1 MKNQI
6 LLYTLLISI
15 AAYDNCCAQQ
25 YAVSS
30 NRNPY
35 YSETITPKTDDKV
48 NKPTNKKIIRYHVE
62 ETVTLKFGG
71 HKRIYDVSNSNMIET
86 YDLGPNG
93 KRIIT
98 PVYGDANESEDK
110 ITNTT
115 TNSAINESSSKTK
128 FIDKNYNSLN
138 TKIAKSTRADKS
150 KKPNSNLLKISNN
163 EIEKEKEK
171 PIQQLV
177 QPQETVLKQNNI
189 LTNINKEQKLES
201 AESPKS
207 QKNYTHYIDVM
218 KVYERVVNKGYESE
232 PMLKKMGNSYYLNNN
247 FEKAAKCYSK
257 LLNITTNLEPEIY
270 YRYSIILK
278 SMGEIKKSEE
288 YLKKFNEMTKE
299 D

>member
-6 LLYTLLISI
+6 LFYTLLISV
-15 AAYDNCCAQQ
+15 AAYDNCWAQQ

-30 NRNPY
+30 NKNPY
-35 YSETITPKTDDKV
+35 YSETITPKADDKV
-48 NKPTNKKIIRYHVE
+48 NKPMKKKIIRYHVE

-98 PVYGDANESEDK
+98 PVYGDANENEDK
-110 ITNTT
+110 ITNTNT
-115 TNSAINESSSKTK
+115 DSAINERSSETK

-138 TKIAKSTRADKS
+138 TKIAKSTSADKS
-150 KKPNSNLLKISNN
+150 KKTDSNLLKISND
-163 EIEKEKEK
+163 EIEKEK
-171 PIQQLV
+171 PIQQLI

-189 LTNINKEQKLES
+189 LTNTNTVQKLES
-201 AESPKS
+201 TESPKS

-232 PMLKKMGNSYYLNNN
+232 PMLKKMGNSYYLNND

-288 YLKKFNEMTKE
+288 YLNKFNEMTKE